1 MSKKITEIKP
11 IFNKARNRFRV
22 DIRSVEPKVKG
33 VNQVTFH
40 KTEDEG
46 KEFLKKLI
54 EKLPSHFHNKFGY
67 TLRQLF
73 KDFKKEEIP
82 GVLSEIPGQF
92 HYKLND
98 YNKIKRLEFMLDM
111 VVFNKKKFGSWL
123 VRDIDAGIVQ
133 REIINKLGLTRKK
146 KTVGEYN
153 ANLSQLLDYAM
164 QESVVKF
171 NPLRIGNGRSAKS
184 LVKIKGLENKKK
196 VSATKILP
204 SVINK
209 LIDTS
214 PTIYWKSAVAFA
226 AYTGAR
232 LGEQRALCWGDID
245 FENETVRILSTVYNP
260 KKLVNGVWKTETK
273 IKHRTK
279 AGELRDEDPGQR
291 IIDLDPDLLVFLKE
305 HKLNTKFKSPTDL
318 IWGSRKNKIH
328 SEARFREHL
337 HFVCEKAGID
347 YINWHLLRHFF
358 ASLLIA
364 AKMDAKDVCEVM
376 GHADEL
382 TTKRIYDHAFRSAA
396 GRVNLKKMML
406 QKGTYSTPMAVN
418 ETQYNFIEK

>member
-11 IFNKARNRFRV
+11 IFNKDRNRFRV
-22 DIRSVEPKVKG
+22 DLRSVEPKVKG

-46 KEFLKKLI
+46 KEFLKKII

-82 GVLSEIPGQF
+82 GVPSEIPGQF
-92 HYKLND
+92 HYKLSD

-133 REIINKLGLTRKK
+133 KEIINKLGLTRKK

-153 ANLSQLLDYAM
+153 ANLSQMFDYAM

-171 NPLRIGNGRSAKS
+171 NPIRIGNGRASKN
-184 LVKIKGLENKKK
+184 LIKIKGLENKRK

-260 KKLVNGVWKTETK
+260 KKIINGVWKTETK

-279 AGELRDEDPGQR
+279 AGELRDEDPGER

-318 IWGSRKNKIH
+318 IWGSRKNKIKR
-328 SEARFREHL
+328 ENGFREHL
-337 HFVCEKAGID
+337 LFVCKKAGID

-396 GRVNLKKMML
+396 GRVNLKRMML